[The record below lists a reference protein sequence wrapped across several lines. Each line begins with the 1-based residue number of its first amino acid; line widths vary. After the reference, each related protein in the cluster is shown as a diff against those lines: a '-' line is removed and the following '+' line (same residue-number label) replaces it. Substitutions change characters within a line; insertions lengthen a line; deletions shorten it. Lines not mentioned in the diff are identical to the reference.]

1 MNTLVIH
8 PKDPTTDFLCDIYS
22 DKNWTIINKH
32 ISKSDLRK
40 QINLHDRIV
49 MLGHGSEQGLF
60 DLYNKRFVI
69 DSKWVDML
77 RKKECVCIW
86 CNANIFFEKYK
97 LTGFYTGMIVSEIM
111 EAYLY
116 SLPTDI
122 DLIEESNKLFA
133 TSIKESIDTNN
144 MLENAKN
151 RYDTDKNL
159 IIDFNKD
166 NLYYNG
172 NR

>member
-1 MNTLVIH
+1 MKTLVIH
-8 PKDPTTDFLCDIYS
+8 PKDSTTDFLCDIYS
-22 DKNWTIINKH
+22 DKKWTIINKN
-32 ISKSDLRK
+32 ISKSELRK
-40 QINLHDRIV
+40 QIKEHDRII
-49 MLGHGSEQGLF
+49 MLGHGSEYGLF
-60 DLYNKRFVI
+60 DLANDRFII

-86 CNANIFFEKYK
+86 CNANVFFEKYGLK
-97 LTGFYTGMIVSEIM
+97 GFYTGMIVSEIM

>member
-1 MNTLVIH
+1 MKTLVIH

-40 QINLHDRIV
+40 QINSHDRIV
-49 MLGHGSEQGLF
+49 MLGHGSEHGLF

-144 MLENAKN
+144 ILENAKN